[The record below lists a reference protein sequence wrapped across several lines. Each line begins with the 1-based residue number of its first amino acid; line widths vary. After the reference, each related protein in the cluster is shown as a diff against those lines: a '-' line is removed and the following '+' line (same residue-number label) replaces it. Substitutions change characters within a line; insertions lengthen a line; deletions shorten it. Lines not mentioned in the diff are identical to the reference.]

1 MAWKLANEHAWPAGA
16 VWPTGLN
23 PGLEREA
30 YESFPAYPGQRC
42 NRMHRWAAGLLS
54 VKRNPLSLI
63 FAFVFLDL
71 LGYSLFLP
79 LLPYYA
85 GTLGASPVLVGLL
98 IASNALAQ
106 LVASPTIGRLSDRYG
121 RRPLLIASIAGTLL
135 SFLLLGLVEPLGGL
149 LDRSSGGALGLGT
162 AALVMLFASR
172 ILDGL
177 TGGNIALARAYITD
191 VTDEESRARGLGMIG
206 AAFGLGFIVGPAMG
220 GLLSNWAP
228 VTSMAVGAGLSRYA
242 VPAFVAVLLAG
253 LNLAGVLLWLP
264 ESLTPER
271 RAEMGKRRSRALLS
285 LPELWGALRRPRFG
299 PLLHVAFVHSL
310 AFALFT
316 ANFALYTQVRLDL
329 SDRAT
334 SYILTYVGLLVVLVQ
349 GLAIGRLTQRFSE
362 TRLVLGAAL
371 LMAPSLLAW
380 AAVPNVPLLLVVLA
394 PLALGGG
401 VLNTVISSL
410 ITKSVY
416 PNEVG
421 GALGLSASLEAL
433 TRVVA
438 PALGGLLIQQL
449 GASSLGVLAGV
460 LMAWLVTFIWRR
472 LVVNPDPPL
481 PRGSDETAGEQA
493 VHAHSL
499 VRGNRESNRDGHRAA
514 QEV

>member
-1 MAWKLANEHAWPAGA
+1 M
-16 VWPTGLN
+16 
-23 PGLEREA
+23 
-30 YESFPAYPGQRC
+30 
-42 NRMHRWAAGLLS
+42 
-54 VKRNPLSLI
+54 KRNPLALI
-63 FAFVFLDL
+63 FAFVFIDL

-85 GTLGASPVLVGLL
+85 DTLGASPVWVGLL

-121 RRPLLIASIAGTLL
+121 RRTLLIWSIVGTLV
-135 SFLLLGLVEPLGGL
+135 SFLLLGLVEPLGAVLDGL
-149 LDRSSGGALGLGT
+149 TGGALGLGT

-228 VTSMAVGAGLSRYA
+228 ATALFAQAGLPRYA
-242 VPAFVAVLLAG
+242 VPAFVAAVLAI

-271 RAEMGKRRSRALLS
+271 RTQMGQRSRSILS
-285 LPELWGALRRPRFG
+285 ITELWAAMKRPRFG
-299 PLLHVAFVHSL
+299 PLLHTTFVHSL
-310 AFALFT
+310 AFGLFT
-316 ANFALYTQVRLDL
+316 ANFALYTQIRLGL
-329 SDRAT
+329 SDQAT

-349 GLAIGRLTQRFSE
+349 GLAIGRLTARFDE
-362 TRLVLGAAL
+362 TRLILGAAL
-371 LMAPSLLAW
+371 LMVPSLLAW
-380 AAVPNVPLLLVVLA
+380 AIVGNVPLLLVVLA

-410 ITKSVY
+410 ITKSVHRD
-416 PNEVG
+416 EVG
-421 GALGLSASLEAL
+421 GALGLSASLESL
-433 TRVVA
+433 TRVLA
-438 PALGGLLIQQL
+438 PALGGLLIQVL
-449 GASSLGVLAGV
+449 GTWALGVVAGG
-460 LMAWLVTFIWRR
+460 LMAWLVTFVWRR
-472 LVVNPDPPL
+472 LIASPQSPIPV
-481 PRGSDETAGEQA
+481 TQ
-493 VHAHSL
+493 
-499 VRGNRESNRDGHRAA
+499 
-514 QEV
+514 

>member
-1 MAWKLANEHAWPAGA
+1 M
-16 VWPTGLN
+16 
-23 PGLEREA
+23 
-30 YESFPAYPGQRC
+30 S
-42 NRMHRWAAGLLS
+42 M
-54 VKRNPLSLI
+54 KRSPLSLI
-63 FAFVFLDL
+63 FAFVFIDL

-85 GTLGASPVLVGLL
+85 DTLGASPLLDGLL

-121 RRPLLIASIAGTLL
+121 RRPLLIASIVGTLL
-135 SFLLLGLVEPLGGL
+135 SFLMLGLVEPLGGL
-149 LDRSSGGALGLGT
+149 LDGLTGGALGLGT

-172 ILDGL
+172 IFDGL

-191 VTDEESRARGLGMIG
+191 VTDEETRARGLGMIG

-228 VTSMAVGAGLSRYA
+228 ATSIAIEAGLSRYA
-242 VPAFVAVLLAG
+242 VPALVAVVLAA

-264 ESLTPER
+264 ESLTAER
-271 RAEMGKRRSRALLS
+271 RAEMSNQRARSVLS
-285 LPELWGALRRPRFG
+285 IPELWGALRRPRFG
-299 PLLHVAFVHSL
+299 PLLHITFVHSL

-316 ANFALYTQVRLDL
+316 ANFALYTQYRLQL
-329 SDRAT
+329 SDQAT

-349 GLAIGRLTQRFSE
+349 GLAIGRLTKRFSE

-380 AAVPNVPLLLVVLA
+380 AAVSNVPLLLVVLA

-401 VLNTVISSL
+401 VLNTIISSL

-416 PNEVG
+416 PSETG

-433 TRVVA
+433 TRVLA
-438 PALGGLLIQQL
+438 PALGGVLIQQF
-449 GASSLGVLAGV
+449 GASSLGVVAGV
-460 LMAWLVTFIWRR
+460 LMIWLVTFIWRR
-472 LVVNPDPPL
+472 LIVNPDPPL
-481 PRGSDETAGEQA
+481 PRRSEETSAQGVLQA
-493 VHAHSL
+493 
-499 VRGNRESNRDGHRAA
+499 
-514 QEV
+514 

>member
-1 MAWKLANEHAWPAGA
+1 M
-16 VWPTGLN
+16 
-23 PGLEREA
+23 R
-30 YESFPAYPGQRC
+30 
-42 NRMHRWAAGLLS
+42 
-54 VKRNPLSLI
+54 RNPLALI
-63 FAFVFLDL
+63 FAFVFIDL

-85 GTLGASPVLVGLL
+85 DTLGASPVWVGLL

-121 RRPLLIASIAGTLL
+121 RRTLLIWSIVGTVV
-135 SFLLLGLVEPLGGL
+135 SFLLLGLVEPLGAL
-149 LDRSSGGALGLGT
+149 LDGLTGGALGLGT

-228 VTSMAVGAGLSRYA
+228 ATSLFAQAGLPRYA
-242 VPAFVAVLLAG
+242 VPALVAAVLAL
-253 LNLAGVLLWLP
+253 LNLVGVILWLP

-271 RAEMGKRRSRALLS
+271 RAQMSQRGAHSILS
-285 LPELWGALRRPRFG
+285 IPELWAAMKRPRFG
-299 PLLHVAFVHSL
+299 PLLHTTFVHSL
-310 AFALFT
+310 AFGLFT
-316 ANFALYTQVRLDL
+316 ANFALYTQNRLGL
-329 SDRAT
+329 SDQTT
-334 SYILTYVGLLVVLVQ
+334 SYILTYVGILVVLVQ
-349 GLAIGRLTQRFSE
+349 GLAIGRLTARFDE

-371 LMAPSLLAW
+371 LMVPSLLAW
-380 AAVPNVPLLLVVLA
+380 AVVGNVPLLLVVLA

-410 ITKSVY
+410 ITKSVHRD
-416 PNEVG
+416 EVG
-421 GALGLSASLEAL
+421 GALGLSASLESL
-433 TRVVA
+433 TRVLA
-438 PALGGLLIQQL
+438 PALGGLLIQGL
-449 GASSLGVLAGV
+449 GAWSLGVVAGG

-472 LVVNPDPPL
+472 LVASPQPPI
-481 PRGSDETAGEQA
+481 A
-493 VHAHSL
+493 VP
-499 VRGNRESNRDGHRAA
+499 E
-514 QEV
+514 